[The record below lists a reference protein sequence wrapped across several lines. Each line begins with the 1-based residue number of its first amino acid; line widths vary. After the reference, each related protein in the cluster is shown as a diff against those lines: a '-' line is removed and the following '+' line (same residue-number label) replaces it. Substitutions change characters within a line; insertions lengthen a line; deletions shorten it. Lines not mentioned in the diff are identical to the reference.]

1 MVIKETESV
10 CFLSEMD
17 LIDDKFID
25 FIDAVVDDIE
35 MENFISS
42 LKYEDF
48 DIPNTFN
55 KNNYQIILDI
65 GGFIRTLK

>member
-1 MVIKETESV
+1 MVIKETELV

-35 MENFISS
+35 MENFISQ
-42 LKYEDF
+42 LK
-48 DIPNTFN
+48 
-55 KNNYQIILDI
+55 KVQL
-65 GGFIRTLK
+65 